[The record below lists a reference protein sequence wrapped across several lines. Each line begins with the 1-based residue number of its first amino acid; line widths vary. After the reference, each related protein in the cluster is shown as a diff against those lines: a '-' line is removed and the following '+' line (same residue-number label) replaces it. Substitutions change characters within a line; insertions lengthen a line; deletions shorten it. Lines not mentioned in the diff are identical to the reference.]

1 MEDRKNHPL
10 YSKKLILGP
19 MVRIGTLP
27 MRLLALNNG
36 AELVY
41 TEEIIDFKLIKSKR
55 FVNDILKTIDFV
67 DDSGV
72 VVFRTCSIEKSKLIL
87 QVIRI
92 VNDSYVAYFYF
103 FHKIGT
109 NDPKRAVL
117 AAKMIENDV
126 AGLDINMGCPKSF
139 SLKGGMGAALMTKP
153 GLIQE
158 IISSLKQNVKVPI
171 SCKIR
176 VFDDLQET
184 LELLKKIESAG
195 ADAVAIH
202 ARTKEERPN
211 HPNRN
216 SYIKIASETLK
227 IPVIANGDSSNIDC
241 YDDLKLFQ
249 TKTNASSVM
258 ISRSAMK
265 NCSIFDRSKRLKSV
279 EEIIKEYLKLALEFD
294 NNAINTKYC
303 IQQMLGSLQESEKGK
318 ILLGNRRVFFF
329 PESLKFSVI
338 LGAYDLKT
346 ISAIYEL
353 EDFYESIIEERLHN
367 HQKKKIKLK
376 NGSSQNTIYE
386 NSKHYELP
394 VSFDKTLFDSD
405 CELPKS
411 ILHRWITKNNLEM
424 PKFHTLAIEKQFH
437 CMIDFM
443 GYTYSTP
450 YLEKSKKLAEQ
461 SAALVLI
468 LKQGLCDDHRIIDSC
483 LIGPSNSIPVLEHNH
498 HGKIYLIKINK

>member
-87 QVIRI
+87 Q
-92 VNDSYVAYFYF
+92 
-103 FHKIGT
+103 IGT

-318 ILLGNRRVFFF
+318 ILLG
-329 PESLKFSVI
+329 
-338 LGAYDLKT
+338 AYDLKT